1 MPRIPESEIERIK
14 KETDLAALVRSRG
27 IELRKHGT
35 GNLAGCCPFH
45 DDSDPSFIVT
55 PGKGLFHCLGCGAA
69 GNAIQFVQKFDGVS
83 FRHAFELLNDGP
95 AAFESTGQPVK
106 AGSVRR
112 LDCPLDPNATDGELL
127 AQVAEYYHQRLLQT
141 PAALDYLE
149 KRGLKNEEL
158 ISRFK
163 LGFSDRT
170 LGLRLPAKNRSDG
183 KALRERLQKI
193 GVLRDTGHEL
203 LTGSLTVPVFDQS
216 GNATEMYGRKITPGL
231 RKGTPRHLYLPGP
244 HVGMWNPAAL
254 DGSSVILCE
263 APLDALSFWTNNFDH
278 TTFIYG
284 CHGFSDELFEALI
297 EHKIQ
302 TVRLAYDADDAGN
315 KAAERDAKRLAE
327 VGIDV
332 YRIRFPLGMDANG
345 YALKAKAPYPA
356 LHALIKSAEPMA
368 VKSETGNLKPESGAG
383 SSIVELAAKK
393 EAASSAPEA
402 QIERRGDYRF
412 LQLGPREYRVGG
424 LDKNNS
430 LEVMKIALRLRQDDA
445 FHIDALDLM
454 RDGDRR
460 RFIERAHE
468 ETRLEKEVIKRDLG
482 KLLLALEREQEE
494 RLAAALK
501 PEDGNLKPEITE
513 QECVEALDFLKSP
526 DLVDRLQET
535 FNDCGLV
542 GEQANRLAAY
552 LACTSRKLARPLAVI
567 IQSTSAAG
575 KSTLMEAVLAMFP
588 NEEQIKYSAMTGQ
601 SLYYLG
607 ETNLKHR
614 ILAIVEEEGAEKASY
629 ALKLLQSEGELTI
642 ASTGKD
648 ANTGRMETQEY
659 HVEGPVMIFL
669 TTTSIDIDEELQN
682 RCLTLTVDESRE
694 QTERIHT
701 LQRQAR
707 TLEGLQLK
715 KERQRS
721 LVLMQNMQR
730 LIQPIDIVNPYADRL
745 TFTAERTRTRRD
757 HEKYLTLI
765 DAIVLLHQHQ
775 RPRKQLPSGVEYIEV
790 EPSDIELANRLAPD
804 LFSRS
809 LDELPPQTRLL
820 LGTIKTLV
828 KERCKQDE
836 VEPRLALFSR
846 KDLRERNGW
855 SYSQVKRH
863 LERLQELEYVAAR
876 HGRMGLAMSYE
887 LLVDANESDA
897 PAHIG
902 LIDAA
907 RLTPTTKTRTGK
919 TATLTPHCQNPVTR
933 LSASRDA
940 TNENLATF
948 SERTSGTVV
957 LAGS

>member
-1 MPRIPESEIERIK
+1 M
-14 KETDLAALVRSRG
+14 
-27 IELRKHGT
+27 
-35 GNLAGCCPFH
+35 
-45 DDSDPSFIVT
+45 
-55 PGKGLFHCLGCGAA
+55 FHCLGCGAA
-69 GNAIQFVQKFDGVS
+69 GNAIQFVQRFDGVS
-83 FRHAFELLNDGP
+83 FRHAFELLNEGP
-95 AAFESTGQPVK
+95 AAFESSSGQPVK

-112 LDCPLDPNATDGELL
+112 LECPFDPEATDSELL
-127 AQVAEYYHQRLLQT
+127 AQVAEYYHERLLQT

-149 KRGLKNEEL
+149 KRGLKHDGM
-158 ISRFK
+158 IARFK

-183 KALRERLQKI
+183 KAIRERLQGI
-193 GVLRDTGHEL
+193 GILRDTGHEL
-203 LTGSLTVPVFDQS
+203 MTGSLTVPIFDRP
-216 GNATEMYGRKITPGL
+216 GFAVEMYGRKITPNL
-231 RKGTPRHLYLPGP
+231 RKGTALHLYLPGP
-244 HVGMWNPAAL
+244 HAGIWNRPGL
-254 DGSSVILCE
+254 SSDLILCE
-263 APLDALSFWTNNFDH
+263 APLDALSFWANNFDH

-284 CHGFSDELFEALI
+284 CQGFTGELFDELMRRNV
-297 EHKIQ
+297 KK
-302 TVRLAYDADDAGN
+302 VWLAYDADEAGN
-315 KAAERDAKRLAE
+315 KAAERDAKRLAKA
-327 VGIDV
+327 GIDV
-332 YRIRFPLGMDANG
+332 YRIRFPLGMDANE
-345 YALKAKAPYPA
+345 YASKAKAPYPA
-356 LHALIKSAEPMA
+356 LHALIKSAEPMHVQSRA
-368 VKSETGNLKPESGAG
+368 P
-383 SSIVELAAKK
+383 SSLVELAAKEKAACPENPVHPVHPVDPVK
-393 EAASSAPEA
+393 ENLQVE
-402 QIERRGDYRF
+402 QRGEYRF
-412 LQLGPREYRVGG
+412 LKLGPREYRIGG

-430 LEVMKIALRLRQDDA
+430 LEVMKIALRLRQGEA
-445 FHIDALDLM
+445 FHLDAIDLM

-482 KLLLALEREQEE
+482 KLLLALEREQET
-494 RLAAALK
+494 RLAKAVEPQNDA
-501 PEDGNLKPEITE
+501 PEMSIDE
-513 QECVEALDFLKSP
+513 EAEAVAFLKSAN
-526 DLVDRLQET
+526 LIARLQET
-535 FNDCGLV
+535 FDGCGLV
-542 GEQANRLAAY
+542 GEQTNRLAAY

-575 KSTLMEAVLAMFP
+575 KSALMDAVLAMFP
-588 NEEQIKYSAMTGQ
+588 DEEQIKYSAMTGQ

-607 ETNLKHR
+607 ESNLKHR

-682 RCLTLTVDESRE
+682 RCLTLTVDETKE
-694 QTERIHT
+694 QTERIHA

-715 KERQRS
+715 KERRRI
-721 LVLMQNMQR
+721 LALMQNLQR
-730 LIQPIDIVNPYADRL
+730 LIEPIDIVNPFADRL

-775 RPRKQLPSGVEYIEV
+775 RPRKQLASGIEYIEV
-790 EPSDIELANRLAPD
+790 APSDIELANQLAPE

-820 LGTIKTLV
+820 LGTIKALV
-828 KERCKQDE
+828 KQRCESEASEQ
-836 VEPRLALFSR
+836 RLVLFTR
-846 KDLRERNGW
+846 KALRERNGW

-876 HGRMGLAMSYE
+876 HGRMGLAMAYE

-902 LIDAA
+902 LIDASK
-907 RLTPTTKTRTGK
+907 LKPTTKTRTGK
-919 TATLTPHCQNPVTR
+919 PPTLTPRCQNPPTR
-933 LSASRDA
+933 LSTATDA
-940 TNENLATF
+940 LNENLATF
-948 SERTSGTVV
+948 SERTSGTPVP
-957 LAGS
+957 AGS